1 MHMVRSKNGYSLHF
15 RFVRV
20 HYFFGCNVNLINI
33 NNIMYTI
40 CILSIYYNIY
50 IIQLNVFQLIY
61 TLTDGL
67 WIKY

>member
-1 MHMVRSKNGYSLHF
+1 MHMVRSKNGYSVHF
-15 RFVRV
+15 RLVRV
-20 HYFFGCNVNLINI
+20 HYSFGYNVNLIYI
-33 NNIMYTI
+33 NNVMYTI
-40 CILSIYYNIY
+40 CTLNMYNVY